1 MWTFFMDQK
10 FEFAAFF
17 MSRNFE
23 SAWFY
28 IKEIDMYVM
37 EHKFTQVH

>member
-1 MWTFFMDQK
+1 MDQK

-28 IKEIDMYVM
+28 IKGIDMYVM